1 MMKRNLKIW
10 LIFTGIAVILL
21 LGQTAVLAQTDSGSQ
36 TQDESETEILLPDT
50 PMADDFIPEES
61 SGKKDTRLGASY
73 WLNLIVSLAI
83 VIVFIYGLSYVFR
96 YLFARLPAYRGR
108 DDFKVINS
116 LRLSTNSTLYV
127 IRFLDDIYL
136 LAATPQNISV
146 VCHIS
151 DTEKVQEILDS
162 MSKADGTNPHAF
174 STLLSRRM
182 TEEIKSDPLKDKQQ
196 SRADEQRHFEETS
209 NRLKSFETR
218 DDREDA

>member
-1 MMKRNLKIW
+1 MMKKNLKIW
-10 LIFTGIAVILL
+10 LIFTGIVIIFL
-21 LGQTAVLAQTDSGSQ
+21 LGHAAVLAQPDTGSQ
-36 TQDESETEILLPDT
+36 TPDESETEMLLPDT
-50 PMADDFIPEES
+50 PMAEDFIQEES
-61 SGKKDTRLGASY
+61 SAEKNTRLGSSY

-108 DDFKVINS
+108 DEFKVVNS

-136 LAATPQNISV
+136 LSATPQNVSV
-146 VCHIS
+146 VSHIS

-162 MSKADGTNPHAF
+162 MSNADGTNPHAF

-182 TEEIKSDPLKDKQQ
+182 TEEIKSDALKDKQQ

-218 DDREDA
+218 DEQEDA

>member
-1 MMKRNLKIW
+1 MMKKNLKIW
-10 LIFTGIAVILL
+10 LIFTGIMVILL
-21 LGQTAVLAQTDSGSQ
+21 LGQTAVPAQPDSGSQ
-36 TQDESETEILLPDT
+36 AVDESETEMLLPDIE
-50 PMADDFIPEES
+50 MADDFIQEES
-61 SGKKDTRLGASY
+61 SAKQDTGLGSNY

-108 DDFKVINS
+108 DDFRVINS

-136 LAATPQNISV
+136 LAATPQNVSV
-146 VCHIS
+146 VSHIS

-162 MSKADGTNPHAF
+162 MSNADGINPHAF
-174 STLLSRRM
+174 STLLSKRM
-182 TEEIKSDPLKDKQQ
+182 TEEIKSDSLKDKHKA
-196 SRADEQRHFEETS
+196 RADEQRHFEETS

>member
-1 MMKRNLKIW
+1 MMKKNLKIW
-10 LIFTGIAVILL
+10 LIFTGIALILL
-21 LGQTAVLAQTDSGSQ
+21 LGQAAVLAQTDNGSP
-36 TQDESETEILLPDT
+36 TPDESETEMLLPDT
-50 PMADDFIPEES
+50 QMAEDFLPVES
-61 SGKKDTRLGASY
+61 PAKKDTGLGASY

-96 YLFARLPAYRGR
+96 YLFARLPAYRGKGE
-108 DDFKVINS
+108 FKVINS

-136 LAATPQNISV
+136 LAATPQNVSV
-146 VCHIS
+146 VSHIS

-162 MSKADGTNPHAF
+162 MSNADGTNPHAF

-182 TEEIKSDPLKDKQQ
+182 AEEIKPDPFKDKQQ
-196 SRADEQRHFEETS
+196 SRAAEQRHFEETS

-218 DDREDA
+218 DEREDA